1 MRAVVFLM
9 WIGVLALPMACG
21 KFTSDV
27 DEVRSDDES
36 PDLEGTGILDLESC
50 RQAFS
55 EVDQTERET
64 SCRLRCE
71 AEASHLGYCSAPVG
85 NECERT
91 CLERLTNTDRE
102 CASCI
107 LDAIDVSGYEDSSD
121 CPCCLVFVAV
131 TGGSNCE
138 PGCTTTRTC
147 RAVIRESHT
156 PPENVGPQPRTET
169 AAMFPLETIHSM
181 TQSPSGLAL
190 AGYDESDDAA
200 LVFATR
206 DGQVMSQYNIEA
218 VAAGVLL
225 PQLQSGGHWITSSE
239 GVWYSDNE
247 ELPTIKEGLHVTR
260 WKLSPE
266 RDLAFGFD
274 DALLWVVDTKG
285 WESTTYALPEGLETA
300 VSVVWAGA
308 DGFLFNG
315 STGDNKLEL
324 TRVQLLSGELAID
337 WKRQYSEFS
346 GAYTGEFFESDTGG
360 GAYRLTGSIL
370 TRFGATGEE
379 VWSTPVLGSKAIV
392 SRSGDVYAA
401 GTDGFPQFPPQEQVD
416 PMPGCSVY
424 GCAAASLE
432 KYNLAGELVWHS
444 IRRQEPSEVLVL
456 GLIPEP
462 ALIVKTFDGEE
473 FANKLLVF
481 DP

>member
-36 PDLEGTGILDLESC
+36 PDLEGTGTLDLESC
-50 RQAFS
+50 RQAFA
-55 EVDQTERET
+55 ELGQTERET
-64 SCRLRCE
+64 NCRSRCE
-71 AEASHLGYCSAPVG
+71 AEASHLGYCAAPVG
-85 NECERT
+85 NDCERT

-107 LDAIDVSGYEDSSD
+107 LDAIDISGFEDSSD
-121 CPCCLVFVAV
+121 CPCCGVFVAV
-131 TGGSNCE
+131 MGGANCE
-138 PGCTTTRTC
+138 PGCTTTRAC

-156 PPENVGPQPRTET
+156 PPESVGPQPRFET
-169 AAMFPLETIHSM
+169 HVTFPLETIYEL
-181 TQSPSGLAL
+181 TESPSGLAL
-190 AGYDESDDAA
+190 AGYDEADDAA
-200 LVFATR
+200 VVFSTI
-206 DGQVMSQYNIEA
+206 DGEVKFQYNVEA
-218 VAAGVLL
+218 VARAVLL
-225 PQLQSGGHWITSSE
+225 PPLQSGGHWITSSE

-247 ELPTIKEGLHVTR
+247 GPPTLRVGLPVAR
-260 WKLSPE
+260 WKLSPA
-266 RDLAFGFD
+266 RNLALGLADGQLWLVSID
-274 DALLWVVDTKG
+274 D
-285 WESTTYALPEGLETA
+285 WEATTYALPEGLETA

-315 STGDNKLEL
+315 SSADNKLEL
-324 TRVQLLSGELAID
+324 TRAQLMNGELAID

-360 GAYRLTGSIL
+360 GAYRLAAGFL
-370 TRFGATGEE
+370 TRFGGTGDQI
-379 VWSTPVLGSKAIV
+379 WSTPVLGSEAIV
-392 SRSGDVYAA
+392 GPSGEVYVT
-401 GTDGFPQFPPQEQVD
+401 GTDGFPQFAPQEQVD
-416 PMPGCSVY
+416 PVPGCSVY

-444 IRRQEPSEVLVL
+444 IRRQEPSNVLVL